1 MPAMLNHVIARNE
14 TLPRFL
20 HSVTY
25 SHDDRMPDSLGLIV
39 FDEPRRAEPVVPR
52 ERIRKNGKTAELDL
66 HQRRSFGR
74 STLPE
79 ALRIDDW

>member
-1 MPAMLNHVIARNE
+1 MNILTKRAERSLYTVA
-14 TLPRFL
+14 
-20 HSVTY
+20 V
-25 SHDDRMPDSLGLIV
+25 LGLIV
-39 FDEPRRAEPVVPR
+39 FDEPRRVEPVVPR

-66 HQRRSFGR
+66 CQRRGFGG